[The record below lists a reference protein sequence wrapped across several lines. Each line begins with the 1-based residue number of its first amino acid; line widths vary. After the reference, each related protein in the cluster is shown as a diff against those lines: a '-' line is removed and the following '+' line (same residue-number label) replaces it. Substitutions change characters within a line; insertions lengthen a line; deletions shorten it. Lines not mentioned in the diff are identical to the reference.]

1 MKKKKMSLI
10 IWVVSVLLLLFSAVL
25 NTMAHRRMLAESY
38 VHAANLNT
46 VGMVRK
52 LDYAIGFGKPIEK
65 FYGLDLLMQNAMDL
79 SEDILA
85 VEVRD
90 SQGKTMASV
99 GEAGIHAEQ
108 GSEEEE
114 YRIEKDGIYSFTG
127 FDAGQIVLRLDK
139 GRMEDEMAAYIS
151 WLVKIILCII
161 AVIFAV
167 LLLYSLSG
175 SKEQADLHRVK
186 IMSLILLVG
195 GQLTLGAFATV
206 YDAVSYQDS
215 VGQIAESAMHVVES
229 DINEVLDKGMHFSEL
244 KKLNEYL
251 ENLSGDIQ
259 ELSRME
265 LAGDGEASSGETYE
279 ISLRDKESGKVR
291 IKAETNEEL
300 VQKKMVNHIIDTL
313 IIIMV
318 TIFVSLEIIG
328 FITSHLKQKMERKKG
343 EIYFPG
349 FRLFVFV
356 SGIAFSLDSGFVSIL
371 SRQLFDQ
378 MALPDSMSFL
388 SGMPNTMQSLSI
400 VMGLFGCGFF
410 ISRLGTKKTLFLG
423 VGMGVVGYILC
434 AVAVNLPVF
443 TVARFVFGFCDG
455 LVINTIRLYAAS
467 QEDQESHNKILV
479 TYFAAINLGVCCS
492 VVVGG
497 LVADVSAYTSVFLL
511 GAVLGAVCLFLI
523 SFSGFSDQKGGSRM
537 LFTGALRELKYRK
550 VWIFMLFLVVPVY
563 IAPLFVEYTFPLFGD
578 EIGFSNSLVS
588 GCLMLNFL
596 IIAYLT
602 DPVSEWVNKHIS
614 ARKAIVCYVFLQAA
628 SIGQFVFFASPWSA
642 VLALILTSIWDCF
655 GMVVIDSVLDDVKG
669 TTGEKNTLLQMI
681 FGKVG
686 MVAGPVL
693 VTAGLG
699 RGAAGA
705 TGTIVVILL
714 VGVALYLVF
723 NGWAGMRERRNEGSV

>member
-1 MKKKKMSLI
+1 MKKKKMSFI
-10 IWVVSVLLLLFSAVL
+10 ICVVSVLLLLFSAVL

-46 VGMVRK
+46 VGMVRR

-65 FYGLDLLMQNAMDL
+65 FYGLELLMQNVMNL

-90 SQGKTMASV
+90 RQGKTAAGV
-99 GEAGIHAEQ
+99 GDAGRQVEQ
-108 GSEEEE
+108 VSEGEE
-114 YRIEKDGIYSFTG
+114 YRIQEDGVYSFTD

-139 GRMEDEMAAYIS
+139 EKMEKQMSAYIS
-151 WLVKIILCII
+151 WLAKIILSITATI
-161 AVIFAV
+161 LLV
-167 LLLYSLSG
+167 LVLYTLSG
-175 SKEQADLHRVK
+175 GREQADLHRVK
-186 IMSLILLVG
+186 VMSLVLLVG
-195 GQLTLGAFATV
+195 GQLVLGTFATV

-215 VGQIAESAMHVVES
+215 VGHIAESAMHVVES
-229 DINEVLDKGMHFSEL
+229 DINEVLDKGMRFSEL
-244 KKLNEYL
+244 KGGDEYL
-251 ENLSGDIQ
+251 ENLCGDIE

-265 LAGDGEASSGETYE
+265 MTGEGEAGGGETYL
-279 ISLRDKESGKVR
+279 ISLRDEETAQLRVR
-291 IKAETNEEL
+291 AETNEEL
-300 VQKKMVNHIIDTL
+300 VRKKMVNHIVNTL

-318 TIFVSLEIIG
+318 TIFVSLEMIG
-328 FITSHLKQKMERKKG
+328 FVTSHLKQRSARKRG
-343 EIYFPG
+343 EMYFPG

-356 SGIAFSLDSGFVSIL
+356 SGIAFSLDSGFASIL

-378 MALPDSMSFL
+378 MALPDSVSFL
-388 SGMPNTMQSLSI
+388 SGMPGTMQSLSI

-410 ISRLGTKKTLFLG
+410 ISRLGTKKTLLLG
-423 VGMGVVGYILC
+423 VSMGVAGYILC
-434 AVAVNLPVF
+434 AAAVNLPMF
-443 TVARFVFGFCDG
+443 IAARFVFGFCDG

-467 QEDQESHNKILV
+467 QVDAERHNKILV

-492 VVVGG
+492 VVIGG
-497 LVADVSAYTSVFLL
+497 LVADVSAYTAVFIL

-523 SFSGFSDQKGGSRM
+523 GFSGFSDEKGGSRM
-537 LFTGALRELKYRK
+537 LFTGALRELKYRR
-550 VWIFMLFLVVPVY
+550 VWVFMLFLVVPIY

-602 DPVSEWVNKHIS
+602 DPVSEWVNRHIS

-628 SIGQFVFFASPWSA
+628 GIGQFVLFASAWSA
-642 VLALILTSIWDCF
+642 VLALVLTSIWDCF

-714 VGVALYLVF
+714 AGAGLYLAF
-723 NGWAGMRERRNEGSV
+723 NAMTGSV

>member
-1 MKKKKMSLI
+1 MKKKKMSFI
-10 IWVVSVLLLLFSAVL
+10 ICVVSVLLLLFSAVL

-46 VGMVRK
+46 VGMVRR

-65 FYGLDLLMQNAMDL
+65 FYGLELLMQNVMNL

-85 VEVRD
+85 VEIRD
-90 SQGKTMASV
+90 RQGKTAAGV
-99 GEAGIHAEQ
+99 GDAGRQVEQ
-108 GSEEEE
+108 VSEGEE
-114 YRIEKDGIYSFTG
+114 YRIQEDGVYSFTD

-139 GRMEDEMAAYIS
+139 EKMEKQMSAYIS
-151 WLVKIILCII
+151 WLAKIILSITATI
-161 AVIFAV
+161 LLV
-167 LLLYSLSG
+167 LVLYTLSG
-175 SKEQADLHRVK
+175 GREQADLHRVK
-186 IMSLILLVG
+186 VMSLVLLVG
-195 GQLTLGAFATV
+195 GQLVLGTFATV

-215 VGQIAESAMHVVES
+215 VGHIAESAMHVVES
-229 DINEVLDKGMHFSEL
+229 DINEVLDKGMRFSEL
-244 KKLNEYL
+244 KGVDEYL
-251 ENLSGDIQ
+251 ENLCGDIE

-265 LAGDGEASSGETYE
+265 MTGEGEAGGGETYL
-279 ISLRDKESGKVR
+279 ISLRDEQTAQLRVR
-291 IKAETNEEL
+291 AETNEEL
-300 VQKKMVNHIIDTL
+300 VRKKMVNHIVDTL

-318 TIFVSLEIIG
+318 TIFVSLEMIG
-328 FITSHLKQKMERKKG
+328 FVTSHLKQRSARKRG
-343 EIYFPG
+343 EMYFPG

-356 SGIAFSLDSGFVSIL
+356 SGIAFSLDSGFASIL

-388 SGMPNTMQSLSI
+388 SGMPGTMQSLSI

-410 ISRLGTKKTLFLG
+410 ISRLGTKKTLLLG
-423 VGMGVVGYILC
+423 VSMGVAGYILC
-434 AVAVNLPVF
+434 AAAVNLPMF
-443 TVARFVFGFCDG
+443 IAARFVFGFCDG

-467 QEDQESHNKILV
+467 QVDAERHNKILV

-492 VVVGG
+492 VVIGG
-497 LVADVSAYTSVFLL
+497 LVADVSAYTAVFIL

-523 SFSGFSDQKGGSRM
+523 GFSGFSDEKGGSRM
-537 LFTGALRELKYRK
+537 LFTGALRELKYRR
-550 VWIFMLFLVVPVY
+550 VWVFMLFLVVPIY

-602 DPVSEWVNKHIS
+602 DPVSEWVNRHIS

-628 SIGQFVFFASPWSA
+628 GIGQFVLFASAWSA
-642 VLALILTSIWDCF
+642 VLALVLTSIWDCF

-669 TTGEKNTLLQMI
+669 TTAEKNTLLQMI

-714 VGVALYLVF
+714 AGAGLYLAF
-723 NGWAGMRERRNEGSV
+723 NAMTGSV

>member
-1 MKKKKMSLI
+1 MKKLS
-10 IWVVSVLLLLFSAVL
+10 VVSVLLLLFSAVL

-46 VGMVRK
+46 VGMVRR

-65 FYGLDLLMQNAMDL
+65 FYGLELLMQNVMNL

-85 VEVRD
+85 VEIRD
-90 SQGKTMASV
+90 RQGKTAAGV
-99 GEAGIHAEQ
+99 GDAGRQVEQ
-108 GSEEEE
+108 VSEGEE
-114 YRIEKDGIYSFTG
+114 YRIQEDGVYSFTD

-139 GRMEDEMAAYIS
+139 EKMEKQMSAYIS
-151 WLVKIILCII
+151 WLAKIILSITATI
-161 AVIFAV
+161 LLV
-167 LLLYSLSG
+167 LVLYTLSG
-175 SKEQADLHRVK
+175 GREQADLHRVK
-186 IMSLILLVG
+186 VMSLVLLVG
-195 GQLTLGAFATV
+195 GQLVLGTFATV

-215 VGQIAESAMHVVES
+215 VGHIAESAMHVVES
-229 DINEVLDKGMHFSEL
+229 DINEVLDKGMRFSEL
-244 KKLNEYL
+244 KGVDEYL
-251 ENLSGDIQ
+251 ENLCGDIE

-265 LAGDGEASSGETYE
+265 MTGEGEAGGGETYL
-279 ISLRDKESGKVR
+279 ISLRDEQTAQLRVR
-291 IKAETNEEL
+291 AETNEEL
-300 VQKKMVNHIIDTL
+300 VRKKMVNHIVDTL

-318 TIFVSLEIIG
+318 TIFVSLEMIG
-328 FITSHLKQKMERKKG
+328 FVTSHLKQRSARKRG
-343 EIYFPG
+343 EMYFPG

-356 SGIAFSLDSGFVSIL
+356 SGIAFSLDSGFASIL

-388 SGMPNTMQSLSI
+388 SGMPGTMQSLSI

-410 ISRLGTKKTLFLG
+410 ISRLGTKKTLLLG
-423 VGMGVVGYILC
+423 VSMGVAGYILC
-434 AVAVNLPVF
+434 AAAVNLPMF
-443 TVARFVFGFCDG
+443 IAARFVFGFCDG

-467 QEDQESHNKILV
+467 QVDAERHNKILV

-492 VVVGG
+492 VVIGG
-497 LVADVSAYTSVFLL
+497 LVADVSAYTAVFIL

-523 SFSGFSDQKGGSRM
+523 GFSGFSDEKGGSRM
-537 LFTGALRELKYRK
+537 LFTGALRELKYRR
-550 VWIFMLFLVVPVY
+550 VWVFMLFLVVPIY

-602 DPVSEWVNKHIS
+602 DPVSEWVNRHIS

-628 SIGQFVFFASPWSA
+628 GIGQFVLFASAWSA
-642 VLALILTSIWDCF
+642 VLALVLTSIWDCF

-669 TTGEKNTLLQMI
+669 TTAEKNTLLQMI

-714 VGVALYLVF
+714 AGAGLYLAF
-723 NGWAGMRERRNEGSV
+723 NAMTGSV

>member
-1 MKKKKMSLI
+1 MKKKKMSFI
-10 IWVVSVLLLLFSAVL
+10 ICVVSVLLLLFSAVL

-46 VGMVRK
+46 VGMVRR

-65 FYGLDLLMQNAMDL
+65 FYGLELLMQNVMNL

-90 SQGKTMASV
+90 RQGKTAAGV
-99 GEAGIHAEQ
+99 GDAGRQVEQ
-108 GSEEEE
+108 VSEGEE
-114 YRIEKDGIYSFTG
+114 YRIQEDGVYSFTD

-139 GRMEDEMAAYIS
+139 EKMEKQMSAYIS
-151 WLVKIILCII
+151 WLAKIILSITATI
-161 AVIFAV
+161 LLV
-167 LLLYSLSG
+167 LVLYTLSG
-175 SKEQADLHRVK
+175 GREQADLHRVK
-186 IMSLILLVG
+186 VMSLVLLVG
-195 GQLTLGAFATV
+195 GQLVLGTFATV

-215 VGQIAESAMHVVES
+215 VGHIAESAMHVVES
-229 DINEVLDKGMHFSEL
+229 DINEVLDKGMRFSEL
-244 KKLNEYL
+244 KGVDEYL
-251 ENLSGDIQ
+251 ENLCGDIE

-265 LAGDGEASSGETYE
+265 MTGEGEAGGGETYL
-279 ISLRDKESGKVR
+279 ISLRDEQTPQLRVR
-291 IKAETNEEL
+291 AETNEEL
-300 VQKKMVNHIIDTL
+300 VRKKMVNHIVDTL

-318 TIFVSLEIIG
+318 TIFVSLEMIG
-328 FITSHLKQKMERKKG
+328 FVTSHLKQRSARKRG
-343 EIYFPG
+343 EMYFPG

-356 SGIAFSLDSGFVSIL
+356 SGIAFSLDSGFASIL

-388 SGMPNTMQSLSI
+388 SGMPGTMQSLSI

-410 ISRLGTKKTLFLG
+410 ISRLGTKKTLLLG
-423 VGMGVVGYILC
+423 VSMGVAGYILC
-434 AVAVNLPVF
+434 AAAVNLPMF
-443 TVARFVFGFCDG
+443 IAARFVFGFCDG

-467 QEDQESHNKILV
+467 QVDAERHNKILV

-492 VVVGG
+492 VVIGG
-497 LVADVSAYTSVFLL
+497 LVADVSAYTAVFIL

-523 SFSGFSDQKGGSRM
+523 GFSGFSDEKGGSRM
-537 LFTGALRELKYRK
+537 LFTGALRELKYRR
-550 VWIFMLFLVVPVY
+550 VWVFMLFLVVPIY

-602 DPVSEWVNKHIS
+602 DPVSEWVNRHIS

-628 SIGQFVFFASPWSA
+628 GIGQFVLFASAWSA
-642 VLALILTSIWDCF
+642 VLALVLTSIWDCF

-714 VGVALYLVF
+714 AGAGLYLAF
-723 NGWAGMRERRNEGSV
+723 NAMTGSV

>member
-1 MKKKKMSLI
+1 MKKKKMSFI
-10 IWVVSVLLLLFSAVL
+10 ICVVSVLLLLFSAVL

-46 VGMVRK
+46 VGMVRR

-65 FYGLDLLMQNAMDL
+65 FYGLELLMQNVMNL

-90 SQGKTMASV
+90 RQGKTAAGV
-99 GEAGIHAEQ
+99 GDAGRQ
-108 GSEEEE
+108 VGQVSEGEE
-114 YRIEKDGIYSFTG
+114 YRIQEDGVYSFTD

-139 GRMEDEMAAYIS
+139 EKMEKQMSAYIS
-151 WLVKIILCII
+151 WLAKIILSITATI
-161 AVIFAV
+161 LLV
-167 LLLYSLSG
+167 LVLYTLSG
-175 SKEQADLHRVK
+175 GREQADLHRVK
-186 IMSLILLVG
+186 VMSLVLLVG
-195 GQLTLGAFATV
+195 GQLVLGTFATV

-215 VGQIAESAMHVVES
+215 VGHIAESAMHVVES
-229 DINEVLDKGMHFSEL
+229 DINEVLDKGMRFSEL
-244 KKLNEYL
+244 KGVDEYL
-251 ENLSGDIQ
+251 ENLCGDIE

-265 LAGDGEASSGETYE
+265 MTGEGEAGGGETYL
-279 ISLRDKESGKVR
+279 ISLWDEETAQLRVR
-291 IKAETNEEL
+291 AETNEEL
-300 VQKKMVNHIIDTL
+300 VRKKMVNHIVDTL

-318 TIFVSLEIIG
+318 TIFVSLEMIG
-328 FITSHLKQKMERKKG
+328 FVTSHLKQRSARKRG
-343 EIYFPG
+343 EMYFPG

-356 SGIAFSLDSGFVSIL
+356 SGIAFSLDSGFASIL

-378 MALPDSMSFL
+378 MALPDSVSFL
-388 SGMPNTMQSLSI
+388 SGMPGTMQSLSI

-410 ISRLGTKKTLFLG
+410 ISRLGTKKTLLLG
-423 VGMGVVGYILC
+423 VSMGVAGYILC
-434 AVAVNLPVF
+434 AAAVNLPMF
-443 TVARFVFGFCDG
+443 IAARFVFGFCDG

-467 QEDQESHNKILV
+467 QVDAERHNKILV

-492 VVVGG
+492 VVIGG
-497 LVADVSAYTSVFLL
+497 LVADVSAYTAVFIL

-523 SFSGFSDQKGGSRM
+523 GFSGFSDEKGGSRM
-537 LFTGALRELKYRK
+537 LFTGALRELKYRR
-550 VWIFMLFLVVPVY
+550 VWVFMLFLVVPIY

-602 DPVSEWVNKHIS
+602 DPVSEWVNRHIS

-628 SIGQFVFFASPWSA
+628 GIGQFVLFASAWSA
-642 VLALILTSIWDCF
+642 VLALVLTSIWDCF

-669 TTGEKNTLLQMI
+669 TTAEKNTLLQMI

-714 VGVALYLVF
+714 AGAGLYLAF
-723 NGWAGMRERRNEGSV
+723 NAMTGSV